1 MPKSISSNTAKRR
14 ASKAPASER
23 GAHRKASA
31 ASASRRKVDQPKAS
45 SAPYAPAPVSGP
57 QKLPTKLAILLELLR
72 RPGGATLAEM
82 TRATGWQVHSVRG
95 AMAGALKRRGIGIDS
110 TKADGVRR
118 YSASAD
124 APLGETA

>member
-1 MPKSISSNTAKRR
+1 MAKSLSSNTPRHR
-14 ASKAPASER
+14 ACKAPASER
-23 GAHRKASA
+23 GGHRKASA
-31 ASASRRKVDQPKAS
+31 ASASRRKANQPKAS
-45 SAPYAPAPVSGP
+45 PVPPLPAPVSGA
-57 QKLPTKLAILLELLR
+57 QKSPTKLAILLDLLR

-118 YSASAD
+118 YGAAAD